1 MKLQGNSLHDSR
13 MTPIVFRSKCEGHG
27 FIFDM
32 QAFFCSV
39 DSFFFSNCDPWN
51 IRAPTIKVV

>member
-39 DSFFFSNCDPWN
+39 DSFFFFQTVTHGILGP
-51 IRAPTIKVV
+51 PP